1 MPAIKDINGSISPG
15 YVPVA
20 RVGFDVPLLIGVTG
34 ERFVQKIGSG
44 VNGLVIKTV
53 GRDAGFN
60 IAIVVTGSSYVYAK
74 VGNDITITV
83 PTTHTIRALIADFAI
98 NGGTLSPYISLVA
111 ATTGAGVLVAQ
122 ALTAMTDIPE
132 YTNIQD
138 ISQLQYYYDSTDP
151 EYVMVS
157 NMLGGSDTHITN
169 LYLLD
174 VFSTLDIYGVPTQAT
189 RDLIKLHD
197 VGDWYMAKVS
207 STAKA
212 VISGINQ
219 YISTVKRLM
228 IATTDT
234 VADLAD
240 VQGNIIYVVHPTANK
255 NDHPEASW
263 AAKALV
269 PAPGSSLWKFVKDLQ
284 GQTVNTTSDLT
295 ALLNVRTA
303 QGNSY
308 TSQGGI
314 SFMNDGLVNNVGS
327 SASNPDYIDSHILK
341 DWLVLNM
348 EADLL
353 SLVLSKVAIGQ
364 KVDYDNKGINEI
376 RSTIAARLQTAG
388 ANNAL
393 ARVAEGNTKQAGLSY
408 DGVFRFNVH
417 VPTRAEVETGSPNDI
432 VQRILKNVTFWY
444 IPSGGI
450 EKITFTGSEF
460 ITEPAA

>member
-1 MPAIKDINGSISPG
+1 MSAIKDINGLIQSG

-44 VNGLVIKTV
+44 VNGLIIKTV

-98 NGGTLSPYISLVA
+98 NGGTLSPYISLIA
-111 ATTGAGVLVAQ
+111 MTTGAGVLVAQ
-122 ALTAMTDIPE
+122 ALTAMSEIPE

-151 EYVMVS
+151 EYVMVN

-174 VFSTLDIYGVPTQAT
+174 VYSTLDVYGVPTQAT
-189 RDLIKLHD
+189 RDLIKLYD

-234 VADLAD
+234 LADLAD
-240 VQGNIIYVVHPTANK
+240 VQGNIIYVGQQTANK

-269 PAPGSSLWKFVKDLQ
+269 PVPGSSLWKGVGNLQ
-284 GQTVNTTSDLT
+284 GQTVCNFDLT
-295 ALLNVRTA
+295 TQIQWRAA
-303 QGNSY
+303 QGNLY
-308 TSQGGI
+308 VRNGI
-314 SFMNDGLVNNVGS
+314 NNFMQDGLVNNVGA
-327 SASNPDYIDSHILK
+327 SASNPDYIDSHMLK

-353 SLVLSKVAIGQ
+353 SLYLSKVAIGQ
-364 KVDYDNKGINEI
+364 KLDYDNKGINEV

-388 ANNAL
+388 ANGAL

-417 VPTRAEVETGSPNDI
+417 VPTRADVEAGSPTDI